1 MIREFIESMPLN
13 SEALSSEA
21 LFVNI
26 LRAHAWKGQDF
37 CMLTSHTHS
46 LQYR

>member
-37 CMLTSHTHS
+37 CMLTSRTHS
-46 LQYR
+46 L